1 MPPKGCRK
9 PPQTE
14 GQAQSAGLS
23 LLTSFF
29 KKPAGPREAELP
41 AKKRGRP
48 SKEETRG
55 RKREATFLPTQESA
69 VLPVDHPEPVKT
81 RLVTTRVNWSQ
92 GEDAKR
98 LQAAVAD
105 WDHKSGEW
113 LSLTP
118 SMSLHMYARC
128 VGISKTV
135 LHKYTHPDPERRQ
148 QLGSHAGN
156 PTLVNAEVQ
165 QFAVQVLC
173 RRDRGN
179 EALSNRDAAE
189 LLHDLVPTL
198 KLEQVQNC
206 LRQTVR
212 PRFASVLTNIVKA
225 QASTSKRSQVTVA
238 QQYRWHQVI
247 GHSNIPHSPMVA
259 HVLTTA
265 LPTPVW

>member
-55 RKREATFLPTQESA
+55 RKGEATFLPTQESA
-69 VLPVDHPEPVKT
+69 VLPVDHPEPVET

-105 WDHKSGEW
+105 WDHKSGERPRNDDRLHDPGSGEYMQVLSTK
-113 LSLTP
+113 LSL
-118 SMSLHMYARC
+118 YR
-128 VGISKTV
+128 I
-135 LHKYTHPDPERRQ
+135 
-148 QLGSHAGN
+148 
-156 PTLVNAEVQ
+156 
-165 QFAVQVLC
+165 
-173 RRDRGN
+173 
-179 EALSNRDAAE
+179 
-189 LLHDLVPTL
+189 
-198 KLEQVQNC
+198 
-206 LRQTVR
+206 LR
-212 PRFASVLTNIVKA
+212 
-225 QASTSKRSQVTVA
+225 
-238 QQYRWHQVI
+238 
-247 GHSNIPHSPMVA
+247 
-259 HVLTTA
+259 
-265 LPTPVW
+265 